1 MGGNKNIHNH
11 KNANTNGFDK
21 NPQNIN
27 KKGQPVS
34 IRAQLKDLL
43 EADGNVTIPASQVIK
58 VHDDGSVTL
67 KLPTQM
73 QLAMK
78 LSSWAMSKKG
88 TDSLKAIQMI
98 METIDGKP
106 DQSVDHTTG
115 GEKLIN
121 KMEVIFKDFSED
133 AE

>member
-1 MGGNKNIHNH
+1 MVENFGDKI
-11 KNANTNGFDK
+11 NTNGLDK

-88 TDSLKAIQMI
+88 NDSLKAIQMI

-106 DQSVDHTTG
+106 SQSVDHTTG